1 MTIPKKEERRHYF
14 AALLEEALADYSET
28 LDELAL
34 CREQYEGSKKID
46 GSDEEATATR
56 NITYELIESQVSAD
70 IPSPKVDSFVFTRE
84 KSRRATSIERLCHQS
99 RLRLPL
105 EEFNSRDER
114 MTYVYGGSIW
124 QVEWDAEAGA
134 RKEGGVKISCIS
146 PEQFIPQPGMTELED
161 MDYCFLY
168 MRTTREELCRRYGVS
183 EEQSLR
189 ASVDCR
195 EGAGAAEASGRD
207 AVTLAVCYYKN
218 EQGEVSRFI
227 WSGELTLSDEENF
240 YRRRRVRC
248 RRCGQSASLCRC
260 RDKAEMKAEELLCE
274 SALPFA
280 RSASGKRRR
289 GTAKMA
295 ELFGEIPYFAPKEF
309 PLILRR
315 NTSVERRLLGTS
327 DCLIIRP
334 QQQQINKIESRI
346 HQKLMRAGIT
356 PMMPEDAR
364 ITLNNSVFGQVL
376 KLREGERAEDYGT
389 LDTTP
394 SIAQDVTQAER
405 LYRQAKR
412 IIGIT
417 DTFQGESDV
426 YAQSGVA
433 KQLQIAQAAGRL
445 ESKRRMKQAAYAK
458 LDRLIFELHLAFADG
473 ARELSFRDALGRSGR
488 DVFNRYDFLT
498 YDASCG
504 GFYYDTDY
512 LFSCEKND
520 APELARDMLWQKNL
534 ENLRAGTL
542 GDPTSPV
549 TLLRYWRSQEQ
560 ARYPFARENVEYF
573 EELARNEQRE
583 MTTLVNEA
591 LQRARDVSDGIRV
604 NEGEARAS
612 EAREAGEAE

>member
-1 MTIPKKEERRHYF
+1 MQIPKKEERRHYF
-14 AALLEEALADYSET
+14 AALLEEALADYGEA
-28 LDELAL
+28 LDELAV

-46 GSDEEATATR
+46 GSEEEATATR
-56 NITYELIESQVSAD
+56 NITYELIESQISPD
-70 IPSPKVDSFVFTRE
+70 IPAPKVDSFVFTRE

-114 MTYVYGGSIW
+114 MTYIYGGSIW
-124 QVEWDAEAGA
+124 QVEWDETAGA
-134 RKEGGVKISCIS
+134 RKEGGIKLSCIS
-146 PEQFIPQPGMTELED
+146 PEQFIPQPGMTEIED

-168 MRTTREELCRRYGVS
+168 LRTTREELCRRYGVT
-183 EEQSLR
+183 EEESLK
-189 ASVDCR
+189 ASVDRR
-195 EGAGAAEASGRD
+195 ECAGATEISGRD
-207 AVTLAVCYYKN
+207 AVSLAVCYYKN
-218 EQGEVSRFI
+218 EHGEVSRFI
-227 WSGELTLSDEENF
+227 WSGELTLADDDAF
-240 YRRRRVRC
+240 YRRRRMRC
-248 RRCGQSASLCRC
+248 RTCQQSVSLCRC
-260 RDKAEMKAEELLCE
+260 HEKADHVEENCLSE
-274 SALPFA
+274 SALRFSRGQA
-280 RSASGKRRR
+280 GKRRR
-289 GTAKMA
+289 GTAKIA
-295 ELFGEIPYFAPKEF
+295 ELLGEIPYYLPERF

-315 NTSVERRLLGTS
+315 NTTAERRLLGGS
-327 DCLIIRP
+327 DCLIIRS

-394 SIAQDVTQAER
+394 SISQDITQAER

-458 LDRLIFELHLAFADG
+458 LDRMIFEFHLAFADG
-473 ARELSFRDALGRSGR
+473 TRELSFRDALGKSGR

-498 YDASCG
+498 YDAARGS
-504 GFYYDTDY
+504 FYYDTDY
-512 LFSCEKND
+512 LFSCEKNES
-520 APELARDMLWQKNL
+520 PELARDMLWQKNL

-542 GDPTSPV
+542 GDPSSPL
-549 TLLRYWRSQEQ
+549 TLLRYWRTQEQ

-573 EELARNEQRE
+573 EELTQKEEEKEARIRE
-583 MTTLVNEA
+583 AHLK
-591 LQRARDVSDGIRV
+591 RASDVSDENRVGQMQMKEEVRDGI
-604 NEGEARAS
+604 
-612 EAREAGEAE
+612 

>member
-1 MTIPKKEERRHYF
+1 MQIPKQEERRHFF
-14 AALLEEALADYSET
+14 AALLEEALADYGDA
-28 LDELAL
+28 LDELAV

-46 GSDEEATATR
+46 GSQEEATAVR
-56 NITYELIESQVSAD
+56 NITYELIESQISPD
-70 IPSPKVDSFVFTRE
+70 IPSPKVDSFIFTRE
-84 KSRRATSIERLCHQS
+84 KSRRATSIERLCHQT

-114 MTYVYGGSIW
+114 MTYIYGGSIW
-124 QVEWDAEAGA
+124 QVEWDATAGA
-134 RKEGGVKISCIS
+134 RKEGSIKLSCIS
-146 PEQFIPQPGMTELED
+146 PEQFIPQPGMTEIED

-168 MRTTREELCRRYGVS
+168 LRTTREELCRRYGVS
-183 EEQSLR
+183 EEDSLR
-189 ASVDCR
+189 ASVDYR
-195 EGAGAAEASGRD
+195 EGVGATEASGRD
-207 AVTLAVCYYKN
+207 AVSLAVCYYKN
-218 EQGEVSRFI
+218 ERGEVSRFI
-227 WSGELTLSDEENF
+227 WSGELTLADEDAF
-240 YRRRRVRC
+240 YRRRRMRC

-260 RDKAEMKAEELLCE
+260 RDKADHVEEQCMGE
-274 SALPFA
+274 SSLPF
-280 RSASGKRRR
+280 SHSSSGKRRR

-295 ELFGEIPYFAPKEF
+295 ELFGEIPYYLPESF

-315 NTSVERRLLGTS
+315 NTVAERRLLGGS
-327 DCLIIRP
+327 DCLIIRS

-394 SIAQDVTQAER
+394 SIAQDITQAER

-458 LDRLIFELHLAFADG
+458 LDRMIFEFHLAFSDG
-473 ARELSFRDALGRSGR
+473 ARELSFRDAMGRSGR

-498 YDASCG
+498 YDTARG

-512 LFSCEKND
+512 LFSCEKNES
-520 APELARDMLWQKNL
+520 PELARDMLWQKNL

-549 TLLRYWRSQEQ
+549 TLLRYWRTQEQ
-560 ARYPFARENVEYF
+560 SRYPFARENVEYF
-573 EELARNEQRE
+573 EELARNQQ
-583 MTTLVNEA
+583 NEKLSLMNKLLKGA
-591 LQRARDVSDGIRV
+591 ADVSDGNRV
-604 NEGEARAS
+604 TANQEEG
-612 EAREAGEAE
+612 GEST